1 MAAKKTRG
9 CREPRDI
16 NVETYTNKTETTS
29 PLLSNQTTSKSH
41 SFSRTNSEETSFVN
55 SNHIV
60 SSTPTE
66 ITGAAACT
74 SPDQISFISG
84 NPFVEVTKGILHLFK
99 EE

>member
-16 NVETYTNKTETTS
+16 NVETYTNVAETTS
-29 PLLSNQTTSKSH
+29 PLLSSQSTSKSH
-41 SFSRTNSEETSFVN
+41 SFSRTNSEETSFAN

-60 SSTPTE
+60 SSGPGE